1 MNLAIVIFQRFFAYL
16 VFLCLGI
23 YSFLPLSYAED
34 AFIINHSAS
43 QHDQRYQYTY
53 DLLDLI
59 IEATEA
65 DFGEASLQVSTMV
78 MSRNRIFR
86 ELQEGDNVN
95 VMAEASNSQWN
106 EKLIPIAI
114 PIRRGLQGFRLFIVK
129 QENQA
134 ILADVTTLAQLMS
147 FDTGSG
153 SQWSTKVA
161 MEQAGFKVVES
172 TQYDSLFNMLSKGR
186 FVTFGRGV
194 NEVFQEIVQFESY
207 YPDLVVDNN
216 IVLQIPLATY
226 YYVSPNKPR
235 LAKRIQV
242 GLQRIIENGQF
253 EQLFYQRHCDC
264 LLKSKLNERRVFKI
278 NNPLVSEAQMTSVVG
293 EDFLLN
299 PQDDFALLCAKYR

>member
-1 MNLAIVIFQRFFAYL
+1 MNFLILSFKRIIAYL
-16 VFLCLGI
+16 TLGA
-23 YSFLPLSYAED
+23 SLVLSQSYAED
-34 AFIINHSAS
+34 VFVINRAAS
-43 QHDQRYQYTY
+43 EHDQRYQYTY
-53 DLLDLI
+53 ELLDLI
-59 IEATEA
+59 IEATKT
-65 DFGEASLQVSTMV
+65 DFGEASLQVSTMA

-86 ELQEGDNVN
+86 ELQEGGNVN

-106 EKLIPIAI
+106 EKLIPISI
-114 PIRRGLQGFRLFIVK
+114 PIRRGIQGFRLFIVK

-134 ILADVTTLAQLMS
+134 ILADVATLAQLMS

-161 MEQAGFKVVES
+161 MQQAGFKVVES
-172 TQYDSLFNMLSKGR
+172 NQYDSLFNMLSKGR

-194 NEVFQEIVQFESY
+194 NEVFQEIAQFEPY
-207 YPDLVVDNN
+207 YPDLVVDKN
-216 IVLQIPLATY
+216 IVLQLPLATY

-235 LAKRIQV
+235 LAKRIQL

-278 NNPLVSEAQMTSVVG
+278 DNPLVSEAQMTSVVG
-293 EDFLLN
+293 DEFLLN
-299 PQDDFALLCAKYR
+299 PKDDFSILCQKYR